1 MTEMPS
7 VKSFPTIRAQMGDWF
22 YYLTTLP
29 FYEVARRVLPATQ
42 FFHPSSLNKWIQRDV
57 MPRRR
62 IEIAEYLINQ
72 PERFFNGIVV
82 GVYQGEPKWYNI
94 EVDENNIFGTSGM
107 DARFEKALG
116 ILQLSGEERL
126 YAIDGQHRVAGI
138 KEALDRL
145 RSAGREEEYI
155 TLANEDLGIV
165 IVAADVEAGH
175 LQRIRR
181 MFSTLN
187 KTARPVSTAE
197 LIALDEDDASAIVTR
212 RLATE
217 FEELNKVTQ
226 QPGRQ
231 SDMGLIHLGKSTH
244 IPRSNH
250 HSITTIVTLLDIVRS
265 AFKAEVSFLKNRYT
279 GNRPKEEN
287 LDSLYD
293 QASQMWLLLKE
304 HCLEMGEVMGSEP
317 AELLASKFR
326 RLDGGHVLFRPIGQQ
341 AFSGALGVLRA
352 RGISTEDAIAH
363 LCLAPMELSRPPW
376 LHVMWNPITNRM
388 VNSYRVLA
396 EALFLHMVGARPRTT
411 GYDVIGKYRELHGET
426 DAPVELIPVTRIR

>member
-29 FYEVARRVLPATQ
+29 FYEVARRVMPATQ
-42 FFHPSSLNKWIQRDV
+42 FFHPTSLNEWIQREV

-62 IEIAEYLINQ
+62 TEIAEYLINQ
-72 PERFFNGIVV
+72 RERFFNGIVV
-82 GVYQGEPKWYNI
+82 GVYLGEPKWYNI
-94 EVDENNIFGTSGM
+94 EVDENNIFGTPGL

-165 IVAADVEAGH
+165 IVAVDVEAGH

-217 FEELNKVTQ
+217 FEELNKFTPV
-226 QPGRQ
+226 PGKRP
-231 SDMGLIHLGKSTH
+231 DMGLVHLGKSTR
-244 IPRSNH
+244 IPPSNH
-250 HSITTIVTLLDIVRS
+250 HSITTIVTLLDIVKS
-265 AFKAEVSFLKNRYT
+265 AFNAEVKTLKKTYG
-279 GNRPKEEN
+279 GNRPEEEEIEG
-287 LDSLYD
+287 LYRK
-293 QASQMWLLLKE
+293 AAQMWTLLKNHSPE
-304 HCLEMGEVMGSEP
+304 LAEVMGSEP
-317 AELLASKFR
+317 GDLRASRYR
-326 RLDGGHVLFRPIGQQ
+326 RGDGGHVLFRPIGQQ
-341 AFSGALGVLRA
+341 AFSGALGVLRS
-352 RGISTEDAIAH
+352 RGIPTEDAIAH

-376 LHVMWNPITNRM
+376 LRVMWNPFTSKM
-388 VNSYRVLA
+388 VNSNRTLA
-396 EALFLHMVGARPRTT
+396 EALFLHMVGQKPKSDGYKLNDLYQELYGEEESPIT
-411 GYDVIGKYRELHGET
+411 G
-426 DAPVELIPVTRIR
+426 IPVNKVR